1 MLIAQA
7 FCSSCRLRMNGND
20 LEKEN
25 SRLFNLERKSRI
37 ERVLTTV
44 LYVDRSEKEELE
56 LLRNDELL
64 LILHIVLTWPSAECE
79 LFL

>member
-1 MLIAQA
+1 
-7 FCSSCRLRMNGND
+7 MNGND